1 MIIKRTT
8 LITIGCV
15 AALIGLFAAKYIEP
29 IATQWLWVVL
39 CVLPLAFT
47 RKLRVVFVVV
57 VMLLV
62 GLLRGGMYQQTFQTI
77 SQYYGEK
84 VTVTG
89 VALEDGTYSYNGQLE
104 TTLKVN
110 TINGQDATGRI
121 TLRGFEPVIYR
132 YDSIEATGKISPTK
146 GGKQGTMS
154 YADISILA
162 VHTSAIESFR
172 HAFIVGMQNALPEP
186 AASLGIGILVG
197 QRSLLPDDTAS
208 ALQIAGL
215 THIIAVSGYNL
226 TIIINAVKRTTR
238 RLSRFQTVAV
248 SASLMYAFLLI
259 TGFSPSIVRASLVA
273 GISLATWYYGRTVN
287 PILLILFVAA
297 LTALV
302 NPYYVWGDIGWYLSF
317 LAFFGVL
324 IVAPLIIRI
333 LARNKQELPL
343 LPTVAIES
351 FSAQIMT
358 LPLTMFIF
366 GKMSVIGLLANIVIV
381 PLVPIA
387 MLASV
392 VAGITGIIAPELAG
406 WVALPARILLG
417 SMIKIA
423 DWMSE
428 LPHAMIT
435 VQISALGMLFLY
447 ACILIMILGLKKRAQ
462 SVIIANE

>member
-1 MIIKRTT
+1 MFLKRTT
-8 LITIGCV
+8 LITIGCASV
-15 AALIGLFAAKYIEP
+15 LIGLFVAKFIEP
-29 IATQWLWVVL
+29 ISLQWVWLAL
-39 CVLPLAFT
+39 CVSPLAFT
-47 RKLRVVFVVV
+47 RKLRIVFVVV
-57 VMLLV
+57 VMLLI
-62 GLLRGGMYQQTFQTI
+62 GLLRGGMYQQTFHTI

-89 VALEDGTYSYNGQLE
+89 LALEDGTYSYNGQLE
-104 TTLKVN
+104 TTLNIK

-154 YADISILA
+154 YADISVLA

-197 QRSLLPDDTAS
+197 QRSLLPDDVAS

-273 GISLATWYYGRTVN
+273 GISLATWYYGRTVK
-287 PILLILFVAA
+287 PLLLILFVAA
-297 LTALV
+297 LTAVV

-333 LARNKQELPL
+333 LARGKQELPL

-358 LPLTMFIF
+358 LPLTMYIF
-366 GKMSVIGLLANIVIV
+366 GKMSVIGLLANIIIV
-381 PLVPIA
+381 PMVPIA

-392 VAGITGIIAPELAG
+392 VAGVMGVIAPAVAG
-406 WVALPARILLG
+406 WLAIPARILLG
-417 SMIKIA
+417 SMIRIA
-423 DWMSE
+423 EWMAALS
-428 LPHAMIT
+428 HATVI
-435 VQISALGMLFLY
+435 VQISAAGMVFLY
-447 ACILIMILGLKKRAQ
+447 VCIIIMIVGLKKRAQ
-462 SVIIANE
+462 SVIISK